1 MAKKEENRPG
11 TSEMAVV
18 VFRLKGTDQTVQ
30 DGIKTISQ
38 AIHSMLKPSAPAQLR
53 GVVQTPPADNDLDV
67 ESEIITNIDE
77 ESVDGEASPSEP
89 QKKNSRVRKA
99 ATYTF
104 VKDLNLRPDGKETLR
119 DFYAAKGAAN
129 LQEQVTVIV
138 YYLTRVLELSGVGA
152 NHIYTALKDVGTPV
166 PPDIGQTLR
175 LTAARKGWIDSSKG
189 DDLKLAVSGE
199 NFVEHELPRKAAK

>member
-1 MAKKEENRPG
+1 MAKKEENRPT

-38 AIHSMLKPSAPAQLR
+38 AIHSMLKPSAPIQLR
-53 GVVQTPPADNDLDV
+53 GAAQPPPADNDVDV
-67 ESEIITNIDE
+67 ESEIMTSTDE
-77 ESVDGEASPSEP
+77 ETMDGEGSPSEP
-89 QKKNSRVRKA
+89 PKKNSRVRKS

-104 VKDLNLRPDGKETLR
+104 VKDLNLRPEGKETLR

-129 LQEQVTVIV
+129 LQEQVTVVV
-138 YYLTRVLELSGVGA
+138 YYLTKVLELTGVGA
-152 NHIYTALKDVGTPV
+152 NHIYTALKDVSTPV
-166 PPDIGQTLR
+166 PADIGQTLR

-189 DDLKLAVSGE
+189 EDLKLTVSGE
-199 NFVEHELPRKAAK
+199 NFVEHELPRKGAK